1 MQEATKAEIL
11 AALDDSGRRFVSI
24 VRGLDADRA
33 ARPVPG
39 LAWTAGETAAHVVTV
54 LGRLLG
60 DRRRAATNEGVAEL
74 NATCLSEYT
83 DRGIND
89 IADRLE
95 ANLRTV
101 IDRVYPKVDFDR
113 LYPFH
118 GGSTISAGGGAR
130 WILCELLV
138 HGYDIAAATGN
149 EWVIPAAQASMAIR
163 GPAESMNRL
172 VEGQPSIRHRVY
184 LGKDDTVEFVAS
196 SGSLPADDEP
206 IDAEP
211 GELLLGFFERI
222 EVSDPRLARVLADLP
237 PL

>member
-1 MQEATKAEIL
+1 VEEATKADIV
-11 AALDDSGRRFVSI
+11 AALDDSGKRFVSM
-24 VRGLDADRA
+24 VRGLDPDSA

-39 LAWTAGETAAHVVTV
+39 LDWTAVETAAHVVTV

-60 DRRRAATNEGVAEL
+60 DRRRAATSEGVAEL

-83 DRGIND
+83 DRDITD

-95 ANLRTV
+95 TNLRTV
-101 IDRVYPKVDFDR
+101 IDRVYAKVDFDR
-113 LYPFH
+113 QYPFH
-118 GGSTISAGGGAR
+118 GGSTISGGGGAR

-149 EWVIPAAQASMAIR
+149 EWPIPAAEASIAIR

-172 VEGQPSIRHRVY
+172 AESKTSARHRVH

-196 SGSLPADDEP
+196 SERLPAGDGP
-206 IDAEP
+206 IDVEP
-211 GELLLGFFERI
+211 DALLLAFFGRI
-222 EVSDPRLARVLADLP
+222 AASDPRLAAVVADLQ

>member
-1 MQEATKAEIL
+1 MEEATKADIL
-11 AALDDSGRRFVSI
+11 AALDDSGKRFVSM
-24 VRGLDADRA
+24 VRRLDPDLA

-39 LAWTAGETAAHVVTV
+39 LAWTAAETAAHVVTV

-83 DRGIND
+83 DRDINNV
-89 IADRLE
+89 ADRLE

-101 IDRVYPKVDFDR
+101 IDRVYSKIDFDR

-118 GGSTISAGGGAR
+118 GGSTISGGGGAR

-149 EWVIPAAQASMAIR
+149 DWGIPTAEASIAIR

-172 VEGQPSIRHRVY
+172 VETKTSIRHRVH
-184 LGKDDTVEFVAS
+184 LGNDDTIEFVAS
-196 SGSLPADDEP
+196 SRPVPAGDEP
-206 IDAEP
+206 MDAEP
-211 GELLLGFFERI
+211 DELLLAFFGRI
-222 EVSDPRLARVLADLP
+222 EVSDPRLAAVVADLE

>member
-1 MQEATKAEIL
+1 VEEANKADIL
-11 AALDDSGRRFVSI
+11 AALDDSGKRFVAI

-33 ARPVPG
+33 VRPVPG
-39 LAWTAGETAAHVVTV
+39 LTWTAVETAAHVVTV

-60 DRRRAATNEGVAEL
+60 DRRRAVTNEGVAEL

-83 DRGIND
+83 DRDIHD

-101 IDRVYPKVDFDR
+101 IDRVYAKVDFDR
-113 LYPFH
+113 QYPFH
-118 GGSTISAGGGAR
+118 GGSTISGGGGAR

-149 EWVIPAAQASMAIR
+149 EWGIPAVEASIAIR

-172 VEGQPSIRHRVY
+172 ASKTSARHRVH
-184 LGKDDTVEFVAS
+184 LGDGDTVEFVAS
-196 SGSLPADDEP
+196 SGPLAGGDEP
-206 IDAEP
+206 IDVEP
-211 GELLLGFFERI
+211 DEFLLAFFGRI
-222 EVSDPRLARVLADLP
+222 EVSDPRLAAVVADLP
-237 PL
+237 AL

>member
-1 MQEATKAEIL
+1 MATKADIL
-11 AALDDSGRRFVSI
+11 AALDDSGKRFVSL
-24 VRGLDADRA
+24 VRGLDPDSA

-39 LAWTAGETAAHVVTV
+39 LAWTAAETAAHVVTV

-60 DRRRAATNEGVAEL
+60 DRRRAATSEGVAEL
-74 NATCLSEYT
+74 NATCLAEYT
-83 DRGIND
+83 DRNVEGV
-89 IADRLE
+89 ADRLE

-101 IDRVYPKVDFDR
+101 IDSVYAKIDFDR

-118 GGSTISAGGGAR
+118 GGSTISGGGGAR

-149 EWVIPAAQASMAIR
+149 EWQIPAAEASIAIR

-172 VEGQPSIRHRVY
+172 VESTTSTRHRVQ
-184 LGKDDTVEFVAS
+184 LGKHDAVEFVAPS
-196 SGSLPADDEP
+196 RAAGDGP

-211 GELLLGFFERI
+211 DELLLAFFGRI
-222 EVSDPRLARVLADLP
+222 EVSDPRLASLIADLQ